1 MSSSAVRWRKVSL
14 RHALLGL
21 LAVQPATGYEL
32 AQKFE
37 ASLGTAW
44 HASHSQIYPELG
56 RLLESDL
63 IEVVGEGARNSRTYA
78 VTDAGHA
85 EIRDWLLEGEAN
97 RAQRNETAVRWFL
110 LALLEP
116 EDRRAAVERELAF
129 TEEYVA
135 SLRQT
140 AELLDNLPQR
150 HPFRGTVDLGLR
162 TSTVMQQWLREQAEP
177 DDGGT

>member
-1 MSSSAVRWRKVSL
+1 MARVSL

-37 ASLGTAW
+37 VSLGTAW
-44 HASHSQIYPELG
+44 HASHSQIYPELA
-56 RLLESDL
+56 RLLESGL

-78 VTDAGHA
+78 VTDAGRA
-85 EIRDWLLEGEAN
+85 EIRDWLLVGEAN
-97 RAQRNETAVRWFL
+97 RSQRNETAVRWFL
-110 LALLEP
+110 LGLLEP

-129 TEEYVA
+129 AEEYVA
-135 SLRQT
+135 NLRATAATLDSLP
-140 AELLDNLPQR
+140 ER

-162 TSTVMQQWLREQAEP
+162 TSVVMQQWLREQAE
-177 DDGGT
+177 D

>member
-1 MSSSAVRWRKVSL
+1 MSISAVRWRAVSL

-44 HASHSQIYPELG
+44 HASHSQIYPELA
-56 RLLESDL
+56 RLLDADL

-78 VTDAGHA
+78 VTDAGQA

-110 LALLEP
+110 LALLDP
-116 EDRRAAVERELAF
+116 DDRRAAVERELAY

-135 SLRQT
+135 MLRAT
-140 AELLDNLPQR
+140 AETLDTLPQR

-162 TSTVMQQWLREQAEP
+162 TSTVMQQWLREQAEEA
-177 DDGGT
+177 

>member
-1 MSSSAVRWRKVSL
+1 MSILSVRWRTVSL

-44 HASHSQIYPELG
+44 HASHSQIYPELS

-85 EIRDWLLEGEAN
+85 EIRDWLIEGEAN

-135 SLRQT
+135 ALRQT
-140 AELLDNLPQR
+140 AELLDAMPQR
-150 HPFRGTVDLGLR
+150 HPFRSTVDLGLR

-177 DDGGT
+177 G

>member
-1 MSSSAVRWRKVSL
+1 MTTVSL

-44 HASHSQIYPELG
+44 HASHSQIYPELA
-56 RLLESDL
+56 RLLDSGL

-140 AELLDNLPQR
+140 AELLDSLPQR

-162 TSTVMQQWLREQAEP
+162 TGEVMRQWLREQAEEA
-177 DDGGT
+177 

>member
-1 MSSSAVRWRKVSL
+1 MSVSAVRWRTVSL

-44 HASHSQIYPELG
+44 HASHSQIYPELAKQLDAG
-56 RLLESDL
+56 L

-140 AELLDNLPQR
+140 AELLDSLPQR

-177 DDGGT
+177 D